1 MSEPTT
7 TEGYEAFWIFAAR
20 RHNLYLNRV
29 NGELVDSP
37 DPVLTNNR
45 FTNAYRAAD
54 RVSQFLIS
62 EVQYAGE
69 WSWADTFVRTLVFKL
84 FNRIDTWRH
93 LSSDLGE
100 ISLDL
105 LEFGAIDESLAKVP
119 AGRPIYSA
127 AYIMPP
133 PRSLTGP
140 KFRRHL
146 SLLRQMVADGAHEEI
161 VACKGMAD
169 AFGVLRRY
177 ESIGDFLAYQFITD
191 LNYSSHLGFGED
203 EFVVPGPGA
212 RRGLRKCFSDAGDL
226 TDDELIRWMAEQ
238 QHTAF
243 DRLGLEWDGLWGRD
257 LQLID
262 VQNLFC
268 EVDKYTRVAMPQLS
282 RFAPGDRIKQ
292 RYRRDCSAVTAWF
305 PPKWGINASVPA
317 VAQGEAQMTLFSE
330 GSTGDP
336 QLALI

>member
-1 MSEPTT
+1 MREPTT

-20 RHNLYLNRV
+20 RHSLYLSRV
-29 NGELVDSP
+29 NGQPVASA
-37 DPVLTNNR
+37 DPVLANNR

-62 EVQYAGE
+62 EVQYAEESG
-69 WSWADTFVRTLVFKL
+69 WPDTFVRTLVFKL
-84 FNRIDTWRH
+84 FNRISTWQH
-93 LSSDLGE
+93 LASDLGE
-100 ISLDL
+100 ISLDV
-105 LEFGAIDESLAKVP
+105 LELGAVDESLAKIA

-140 KFRRHL
+140 KFVRHL
-146 SLLRQMVADGAHEEI
+146 SLLRRMVAEGAHDEI
-161 VACKGMAD
+161 AACDRMVD
-169 AFGVLRRY
+169 AFDVLRRY
-177 ESIGDFLAYQFITD
+177 ESVGDFLAYQFITD
-191 LNYSSHLGFGED
+191 LNYSSHLAFGED

-212 RRGLRKCFSDAGDL
+212 RRGLRKCFSDANGM
-226 TDDELIRWMAEQ
+226 TDEELIRWTAEQ

-243 DRLGLEWDGLWGRD
+243 NRFGLEWEGLWGRD

-282 RFAPGDRIKQ
+282 RFAPGERIKQ
-292 RYRRDCSAVTAWF
+292 RYRKDSSAVTAWF
-305 PPKWGINASVPA
+305 PPKWGINSSVPA
-317 VAQGEAQMTLFSE
+317 IGCTEAQMTLFSNSSIVE
-330 GSTGDP
+330 P
-336 QLALI
+336 HLALV